1 MKTATPSTIWV
12 PKLTSKSWIP
22 EGYILMTGPDNEQY
36 IAPEFMVPV
45 LEQDYNAKGKKKEL
59 RASGAPGTVSHLFL
73 LGRFWY
79 RRVFFKMPVAG
90 SALSGLRGLSFY

>member
-12 PKLTSKSWIP
+12 PKLTNKSWIP

-45 LEQDYNAKGKKKEL
+45 LEQDYNAKDKKKEL
-59 RASGAPGTVSHLFL
+59 RASGALGTVSH
-73 LGRFWY
+73 
-79 RRVFFKMPVAG
+79 VFQYPWPVLV
-90 SALSGLRGLSFY
+90 SASVF